1 VKDEAENIFVKN
13 FQTRVSS
20 VKDLLHKADKTNL
33 TEWKVD
39 SGWQRTVRTEYQAC
53 SWDCSGVG

>member
-1 VKDEAENIFVKN
+1 MKDEAENIFVKN

-39 SGWQRTVRTEYQAC
+39 SG
-53 SWDCSGVG
+53 